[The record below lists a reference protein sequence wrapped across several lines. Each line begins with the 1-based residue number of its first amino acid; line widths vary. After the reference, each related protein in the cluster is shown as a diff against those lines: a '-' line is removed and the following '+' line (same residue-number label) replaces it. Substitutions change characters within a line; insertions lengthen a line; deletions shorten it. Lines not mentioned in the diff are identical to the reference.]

1 MKRSVIPPDNRYFL
15 RFRVAPGA
23 MLTGARFAELT
34 RGYKWDSPWSKVLA
48 HPKSG
53 ADYFEL
59 EAGSP
64 ASYKNCAGMM
74 RGIVEGFVKARM
86 DDAKKK

>member
-1 MKRSVIPPDNRYFL
+1 M
-15 RFRVAPGA
+15 
-23 MLTGARFAELT
+23 
-34 RGYKWDSPWSKVLA
+34 LA
-48 HPKSG
+48 HPKRG
-53 ADYFEL
+53 AEYFEL

-86 DDAKKK
+86 DDSKKK